1 MDCGSKSNMYIKRES
16 IPQDDTRNRCD
27 NICFVCG
34 STGHPDQYPLRI
46 KPSSSNPAEAFFPF
60 LETHEPPAGY
70 RQSRQEPVVRACFLC
85 HSLLSQQWDR
95 YQRDGTP
102 HSRRLYWLKRCDNG
116 PYTGAEMGLQG
127 EYAAQVLGL
136 NTEPPPSREASIL
149 LEEQTSGQLA
159 GSPRLPPVHAPESLP
174 SDGGK
179 GHMSSLQ
186 NSSDAALDLRQS
198 LVMSL
203 PQMPPAE
210 QPRPMSASNAMTP
223 SLPAT
228 DILDLSMPDKNA
240 MTEVCYLCGDE
251 HKRGSLVHVAAKPI
265 GGNNQSAAN
274 QQPFFPSLMLQVF
287 PRPARSRPMDSAGRV
302 QACNACHNHLLLQWQ
317 MYSSQGVPHSDRNY
331 TLRKRSGGVSGS
343 AANVGANETATF
355 VCYTCS
361 LEYPSS
367 SIRLLYCCSNP
378 EKEAYFPFIRA
389 LKPPPG
395 ASPISP
401 QGMVQVCSICYKS
414 IPQRHQYFGSAAAP
428 TQQAANELAANDKDA
443 MDNGRM
449 QQPSPA
455 TTSTTAKSP
464 DIRFRPYELAKSS
477 SPLVRPA
484 TSPSPAPKNVQ
495 PSSSPIPPAA
505 PGSINGI
512 QNYRC
517 YACGSQQ
524 PRAQMEWL
532 STGAEGMNSHA
543 MHFPFL
549 CSLAT
554 RATENA
560 CVDSTGRVL
569 VCKACAD
576 HLSRQWEGQ
585 EVDRVPLERRKYD
598 LPNSAM
604 VNGALPH
611 VVPSPQPSAHALPPS
626 IFCFLCGLH
635 SEKAIAKPLN
645 SRSQGRG
652 APYFPWLIKH
662 QPHTN
667 AEQLREDGSVLV
679 CTFCYHSVLAQ
690 WRRGESHSHPN
701 FHDYICYVCGITTY
715 RKRVRALPVKE
726 FPFLRYHR
734 QPERSLLL
742 ENGEFAVVCLDC
754 YETLRTQS
762 LEYERWGLPLEKR
775 QYNWFT
781 QPPPP
786 EDSSDATVA
795 RLPSGQRSDKQVP
808 PGLPVARTSRKNCAS
823 NSSKHMSEKS
833 RQHGA
838 TKNEQGIPKSSS
850 QPGVAHHTGSSSKS
864 SSHRGVSSSSHQMPG
879 GHTVPGPGPGGVVVP
894 PPIQVPVPV
903 PTSVTTPTGQ
913 QQSSGGG
920 GGAGSGGRSFAA
932 ALRNL
937 AKQAG
942 PSGQDDENRGG
953 SSSAR
958 QTAASPKQQMSQRHS
973 AQNKREADKQEKE
986 SRASSNQPHPPPSAN
1001 PAAPPGQ
1008 EPRSGFQP
1016 YRPEEPRVA
1025 PPAFPSPLDYPYHH
1039 PHHHPAAAALY
1050 PPHLQHAYRVE
1061 EQLYL
1066 ERCGALSLF
1075 PLTYPPALYGLM
1087 PSLPLMSPSMH
1098 DRLKMEDEHRAR
1110 ERAQEERDRTERER
1124 DKERREKNKRSPRAS
1139 PSHHSSS
1146 EHGRKSSSSANSS
1159 NSHSTGAGAP
1169 HRASPVAQLP
1179 PPPAPQFVRP
1189 FEDSFSNKPTA
1200 QPHHSQAPPMPRHGA
1215 VRTPPTTSNPSV
1227 SPAHQNHAGRS
1238 SPYGHYTT
1246 RHTTTQSLAPGVPP
1260 VITTAPMVLPHHHQM
1275 APPHLVNTAVS
1286 ELSPL
1291 LGAPPYPSKPT
1302 PPETTRTS
1310 PLLPSASPSA
1320 GLRHTPP
1327 NLQPPMHLYDHH
1339 AALSHLMPPG
1349 YSLPPPPPPLLN
1361 HYAAPAVTMSMDIG
1375 APTYVPLVSATAGQ
1389 MVSPAAHQK
1398 STPLPSKHTPKSSSN
1413 VIQESTHLSSASNVP
1428 QGHETAA
1435 PVSIPVVVTPKKS
1448 VISTAPAHPKSS
1460 AYPTPVV
1467 ASTHVTTA
1475 SVTVTTTT
1483 VTTVTNHTS
1492 INNCRPLDVANLV
1505 VQPLCATMPTTVACS
1520 PAVTSTIAPVSSSVI
1535 TPTSVFSTSLM
1546 PPSNTQPNVSPCKA
1560 EPALGADER
1569 FAAPVITELADVK
1582 PEPMEVGYTDPPPPQ
1597 ESLKSEDTKPDTFG
1611 VNGSEYQTKKHPFP
1625 LWDCRGSSQQKTLSK
1640 LDMIAERRRYLSSS
1654 NGDQETYDFDWENE
1668 TDCYGG
1674 VFQLTKGPPDKLDA
1688 PPKKVHFL
1696 AMFGLTTLAK
1706 RNELELRKLS
1716 RRRAVPPVELAED
1729 MDVPDLDDPS
1739 PLSLPKP
1746 NGSPRALCHSSD
1758 KLSFLRALEL
1768 TSLTRKERQEREQ
1781 NWQEVLAERRR
1792 RQSVT
1797 PLTLYCQDARAD
1809 SPPAQHPKWA
1819 GIEEVM
1825 QSYLNYQRETTLEL
1839 SVLREESNRLRTVSS
1854 ETRQEASA
1862 LEQQL
1867 DDLHSTRDALQRERD
1882 SLQNGIDMLTGV
1894 IKDIAVLTNR

>member
-1 MDCGSKSNMYIKRES
+1 MDCGSRGNMYIKRES
-16 IPQDDTRNRCD
+16 IAQDDPRNRCD

-46 KPSSSNPAEAFFPF
+46 KASSSNPAEAFFPF

-70 RQSRQEPVVRACFLC
+70 RQSRQDPVVRACFLC
-85 HSLLSQQWDR
+85 HSLLTQQWDR

-116 PYTGAEMGLQG
+116 PYTGAEMALQG

-136 NTEPPPSREASIL
+136 NTEPPPSRDEPIPA
-149 LEEQTSGQLA
+149 QHTP
-159 GSPRLPPVHAPESLP
+159 SPRLPSVHHGVPESLP
-174 SDGGK
+174 QEQHAK
-179 GHMSSLQ
+179 VQMSSLHT
-186 NSSDAALDLRQS
+186 SDAALDLRQS
-198 LVMSL
+198 LVMTV
-203 PQMPPAE
+203 PQMPPE
-210 QPRPMSASNAMTP
+210 QPRPVSTSNP
-223 SLPAT
+223 VVPAT

-265 GGNNQSAAN
+265 GGAHAGNQATN
-274 QQPFFPSLMLQVF
+274 QLPFFPSLMLQVF

-302 QACNACHNHLLLQWQ
+302 QACNACHNHLLMQWQ
-317 MYSSQGVPHSDRNY
+317 MYCTQGVPHSDRNY
-331 TLRKRSGGVSGS
+331 TLRKRSGGASGA

-414 IPQRHQYFGSAAAP
+414 IPQRHQYFGSAATP
-428 TQQAANELAANDKDA
+428 THGQQPLTQQIENHV
-443 MDNGRM
+443 DNMTVDNSRM

-464 DIRFRPYELAKSS
+464 DIRFRPYELSKSS
-477 SPLVRPA
+477 SPLVGPA
-484 TSPSPAPKNVQ
+484 SSPSPAPKSVA
-495 PSSSPIPPAA
+495 PSSSPVAGAA
-505 PGSINGI
+505 VAAGAAGINGVP
-512 QNYRC
+512 NYRC

-524 PRAQMEWL
+524 PRAQMDWL

-549 CSLAT
+549 CSLAN
-554 RATENA
+554 RATGNA

-569 VCKACAD
+569 VCRTCAD

-585 EVDRVPLERRKYD
+585 EVERVPLERRKYD
-598 LPNSAM
+598 LPNCGL

-611 VVPSPQPSAHALPPS
+611 ISPSPSPSVHALPPS

-635 SEKAIAKPLN
+635 SEKSIAKPLY

-652 APYFPWLIKH
+652 APFFPWLSKH

-690 WRRGESHSHPN
+690 WRRGETHHHPN

-795 RLPSGQRSDKQVP
+795 RLPSGQRSDKPQVP
-808 PGLPVARTSRKNCAS
+808 PGLPVSRTPRKNC
-823 NSSKHMSEKS
+823 SSSSTKHMSDKS
-833 RQHGA
+833 RQQGA
-838 TKNEQGIPKSSS
+838 TKNEQAIPKSSS
-850 QPGVAHHTGSSSKS
+850 QPGVGHHTPKP
-864 SSHRGVSSSSHQMPG
+864 SSHRGVSSSSHQMSG
-879 GHTVPGPGPGGVVVP
+879 GHTVPGPGPGPAGVVVP
-894 PPIQVPVPV
+894 PPIQVAVPV
-903 PTSVTTPTGQ
+903 STP
-913 QQSSGGG
+913 SGGQPSG
-920 GGAGSGGRSFAA
+920 GQGGSGGRSFAA

-942 PSGQDDENRGG
+942 PTGG
-953 SSSAR
+953 SQDEAA
-958 QTAASPKQQMSQRHS
+958 AASPKQRHS
-973 AQNKREADKQEKE
+973 AHGKREADKQEKE
-986 SRASSNQPHPPPSAN
+986 SRSSSSNPPAHPSAGG
-1001 PAAPPGQ
+1001 AA

-1016 YRPEEPRVA
+1016 YRPEEPRPPA
-1025 PPAFPSPLDYPYHH
+1025 PPPPTFPSPLDYPSPYHH
-1039 PHHHPAAAALY
+1039 PHHPSLY

-1098 DRLKMEDEHRAR
+1098 DRLKIEDEHRAR
-1110 ERAQEERDRTERER
+1110 ERAQEERERER

-1139 PSHHSSS
+1139 PSHHSTHSSS

-1159 NSHSTGAGAP
+1159 SHSTGPGLRDRDGTGTGP
-1169 HRASPVAQLP
+1169 P
-1179 PPPAPQFVRP
+1179 PPPAPPQAAAPSALPAPHFVRP
-1189 FEDSFSNKPTA
+1189 FEDSFSNK
-1200 QPHHSQAPPMPRHGA
+1200 QAPQQMPRHGA
-1215 VRTPPTTSNPSV
+1215 VRTPPTTSNPAVSPSV
-1227 SPAHQNHAGRS
+1227 SAGRS

-1246 RHTTTQSLAPGVPP
+1246 RHTTTQSMAPAAPP
-1260 VITTAPMVLPHHHQM
+1260 VITTAPMVLPYH
-1275 APPHLVNTAVS
+1275 PPHLVNTAVS

-1291 LGAPPYPSKPT
+1291 YPPKPET
-1302 PPETTRTS
+1302 VMTTRTS
-1310 PLLPSASPSA
+1310 PLPS

-1327 NLQPPMHLYDHH
+1327 MHLYAPNHMEHH
-1339 AALSHLMPPG
+1339 LSHLTPPSV
-1349 YSLPPPPPPLLN
+1349 YPLPPPPPLLN
-1361 HYAAPAVTMSMDIG
+1361 HFPPAATLGMDIG
-1375 APTYVPLVSATAGQ
+1375 APTYVPLVSVTAGQ
-1389 MVSPAAHQK
+1389 MITPVSSSLPHQK
-1398 STPLPSKHTPKSSSN
+1398 VSTTPLPITTTTTKHTTPKPSHNNNNNVVIQEPPSAATSVGPEPTNIPPNIPVSTPL
-1413 VIQESTHLSSASNVP
+1413 
-1428 QGHETAA
+1428 
-1435 PVSIPVVVTPKKS
+1435 VVTPPKKS
-1448 VISTAPAHPKSS
+1448 VISSAPPQPKPQP
-1460 AYPTPVV
+1460 YPT
-1467 ASTHVTTA
+1467 STHVTTA

-1483 VTTVTNHTS
+1483 ISTTVTM
-1492 INNCRPLDVANLV
+1492 NNCRPLDVANLV
-1505 VQPLCATMPTTVACS
+1505 VQPLCATMP
-1520 PAVTSTIAPVSSSVI
+1520 APPISSSVI
-1535 TPTSVFSTSLM
+1535 TPTSVFSTSII
-1546 PPSNTQPNVSPCKA
+1546 PPLNAEPCKA
-1560 EPALGADER
+1560 EPEPVVVPT
-1569 FAAPVITELADVK
+1569 APVITEVK
-1582 PEPMEVGYTDPPPPQ
+1582 PEPMEVCYPLPKSAPAPPQGAPSSPPPVFQMEP
-1597 ESLKSEDTKPDTFG
+1597 SVKLEDTLG
-1611 VNGSEYQTKKHPFP
+1611 ISVNGSEYPTRRHPFP
-1625 LWDCRGSSQQKTLSK
+1625 LWDCRSASQQKSLSK
-1640 LDMIAERRRYLSSS
+1640 LDMIAERRRFLSSS
-1654 NGDQETYDFDWENE
+1654 NGEQEAFDFDWENE

-1674 VFQLTKGPPDKLDA
+1674 AHQLTKGPPDKLDA

-1706 RNELELRKLS
+1706 RNELELRKLA
-1716 RRRAVPPVELAED
+1716 RRGAVPSVELAED
-1729 MDVPDLDDPS
+1729 VDMGDQP

-1746 NGSPRALCHSSD
+1746 NLGSPTALMHSPE
-1758 KLSFLRALEL
+1758 KVSFLKSLGL
-1768 TSLTRKERQEREQ
+1768 TPLSSKERQEKEQ
-1781 NWQEVLAERRR
+1781 IWQEILAERRR

-1809 SPPAQHPKWA
+1809 PQQTEAQPPKWPGVEGA
-1819 GIEEVM
+1819 M
-1825 QSYLNYQRETTLEL
+1825 TSYLTYLKESSLEL
-1839 SVLREESNRLRTVSS
+1839 QSLRQNNDRLAKASFEAREEI
-1854 ETRQEASA
+1854 AS
-1862 LEQQL
+1862 LEQDL
-1867 DDLHSTRDALQRERD
+1867 DHMHTLKDTLQRQQE
-1882 SLQNGIDMLTGV
+1882 SLQSSINLLTGV
-1894 IKDIAVLTNR
+1894 IKDIAALTDR